1 MMLTSQINGRQ
12 TMIAS
17 QKIRRPRWWAAL
29 ALAALLLAA
38 LPAPTQPAVAQAVIP
53 SSGIVC
59 TTSPSATFT
68 LTATSGSIS
77 LPDGNTVYMW
87 GFADGSG
94 PFQYPGPV
102 LCVNQGDTV
111 TIVLNN
117 TLAVPVSIMFPGQE
131 GVLANGLAEQPVYSG
146 ADLVSL
152 ATMAA
157 PGGSAT
163 YSFVASEPGTYLYE
177 SGTDPGLQVQ
187 MGLAGALVVRPGA
200 NNPGA
205 GEVYA
210 YARSDSRYSPASEY
224 MMLFSEID
232 PALHQAVERGDP
244 PNLAAYQARYFLING
259 RAFPDTIAPNAAA
272 WLPDQPYSSLAHI
285 RPYDATNP
293 YPALMRLLSVGPKVY
308 PFHPHGNHARVVGR
322 DGRALEDSAQV
333 DMSYEKFSIPL
344 GPGQTW
350 DVTFDWRDVEAWD
363 ASGNPVPVTIPR
375 DQNLTF
381 GPYYSG
387 SPYLGSQEALPP
399 GSDAQNQCGEYYHV
413 AHNHALEQTT
423 SWGMTMSGQLTY
435 TRIDPPLPNNCP

>member
-1 MMLTSQINGRQ
+1 
-12 TMIAS
+12 MIAS
-17 QKIRRPRWWAAL
+17 QKIRRSLWWAAL
-29 ALAALLLAA
+29 ALATLVLAA
-38 LPAPTQPAVAQAVIP
+38 LPVPTRPAGAQA
-53 SSGIVC
+53 SSSTSGIVC
-59 TTSPSATFT
+59 TTSPNATFT
-68 LTATSGSIS
+68 LTATTGSIS

-87 GFADGSG
+87 GFADGNG

-117 TLAVPVSIMFPGQE
+117 TLSRSVSIMFPGQE
-131 GVLANGLAEQPVYSG
+131 SVLANGLPEQPVYSG
-146 ADLVSL
+146 TDLVSL

-157 PGGSAT
+157 PGGSVT
-163 YSFVASEPGTYLYE
+163 YSFIAAEPGTFLYE

-187 MGLAGALVVRPGA
+187 MGLVGALVVRPSA
-200 NNPGA
+200 NNAGL

-210 YARSDSRYSPASEY
+210 YGRSDSRYSPASEY
-224 MMLFSEID
+224 LMLFSEID
-232 PALHQAVERGDP
+232 PVLHQAVERGYP
-244 PNLAAYQARYFLING
+244 ANLAAYQARYFLING
-259 RAFPDTIAPNAAA
+259 RAFPDTIAPNYAA

-285 RPYDATNP
+285 RPYDASNQ
-293 YPALMRLLSVGPKVY
+293 YPALMRLLSVGPEVY
-308 PFHPHGNHARVVGR
+308 PFHPHGNHARVIGR
-322 DGRALEDSAQV
+322 DGRALEDSGQV
-333 DMSYEKFSIPL
+333 DLSYEKFSIPL

-350 DVTFDWRDVEAWD
+350 DVTFEWRDVEAWD

-399 GSDAQNQCGEYYHV
+399 GADAQNQCGEYYHV

-423 SWGMTMSGQLTY
+423 SWGMTMSGQMTY
-435 TRIDPPLPNNCP
+435 TRIDPPLPNSCP